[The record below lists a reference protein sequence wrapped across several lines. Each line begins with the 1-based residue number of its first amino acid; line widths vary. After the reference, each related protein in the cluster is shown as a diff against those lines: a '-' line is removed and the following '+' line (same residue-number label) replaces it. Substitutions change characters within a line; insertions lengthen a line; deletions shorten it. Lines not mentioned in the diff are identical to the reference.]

1 MPVSVVCETT
11 ANVNAALREELFG
24 SAAGASSCS
33 AAANAAK
40 AVTAADESK
49 TNGSA
54 GDDESLHGKLVASA
68 KRVLLSKI
76 EYEEVTNYGQS
87 VLETLKSKYIV
98 LKPMSGANN
107 SNGLSLE
114 NGRDSPSTC
123 NNNNNNGAN
132 GDSCAAGKRTCI
144 FYFFVF
150 SYLYF
155 LPIFSGFLVF
165 SFLEYLFSCTYSHIS
180 VDALYVRVCLRT
192 CVRVFMKITTT
203 ASLWYCYCHFVFEC
217 VCVCFALRR
226 VCVKETTFIFV
237 VLPSCKI
244 AVIHAASSVLT
255 CKGIAR

>member
-144 FYFFVF
+144 FYFFFVF

-180 VDALYVRVCLRT
+180 VDALYVRVCI
-192 CVRVFMKITTT
+192 CVRACVF
-203 ASLWYCYCHFVFEC
+203 S
-217 VCVCFALRR
+217 
-226 VCVKETTFIFV
+226 
-237 VLPSCKI
+237 
-244 AVIHAASSVLT
+244 
-255 CKGIAR
+255 

>member
-144 FYFFVF
+144 FYFLF
-150 SYLYF
+150 S
-155 LPIFSGFLVF
+155 PIFIFYQFFLAFWFSRSSSICFPVHILIFRWTHCMCVCVF
-165 SFLEYLFSCTYSHIS
+165 
-180 VDALYVRVCLRT
+180 AYVRACFHENYNNRVTLILLLSF
-192 CVRVFMKITTT
+192 CVR
-203 ASLWYCYCHFVFEC
+203 

>member
-155 LPIFSGFLVF
+155 LPIFFWLFGFLVPRVFVFLYIF
-165 SFLEYLFSCTYSHIS
+165 SYFGGRT
-180 VDALYVRVCLRT
+180 VCACVYLRT

-203 ASLWYCYCHFVFEC
+203 ASL
-217 VCVCFALRR
+217 
-226 VCVKETTFIFV
+226 
-237 VLPSCKI
+237 
-244 AVIHAASSVLT
+244 
-255 CKGIAR
+255 